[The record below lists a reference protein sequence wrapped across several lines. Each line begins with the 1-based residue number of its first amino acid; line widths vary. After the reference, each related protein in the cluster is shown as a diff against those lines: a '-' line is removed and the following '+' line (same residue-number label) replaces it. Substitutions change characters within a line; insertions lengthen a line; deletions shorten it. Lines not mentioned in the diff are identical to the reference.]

1 MKKTWL
7 IISLF
12 IVVVTGCKE
21 ISPEQ
26 KQRESERTKFA
37 SKEYA
42 VAAKRAD
49 NNDPA
54 GFLKL
59 YEIARDDDTYTAEY
73 SEVAEEKLFLLLYS
87 KTRLWIKTFSKE
99 DMEKFKD
106 FVKGIEVSRF
116 PAGIASE
123 EQFKEA
129 IFNKLEKIKG
139 DKKEMELV
147 DYILSLYN
155 RKRH

>member
-1 MKKTWL
+1 
-7 IISLF
+7 
-12 IVVVTGCKE
+12 
-21 ISPEQ
+21 
-26 KQRESERTKFA
+26 
-37 SKEYA
+37 
-42 VAAKRAD
+42 
-49 NNDPA
+49 
-54 GFLKL
+54 
-59 YEIARDDDTYTAEY
+59 
-73 SEVAEEKLFLLLYS
+73 
-87 KTRLWIKTFSKE
+87 
-99 DMEKFKD
+99 MEKFKD